1 MPEQDPFKPHW
12 RGQEST
18 RQLARELR
26 KQMTPAERALWQ
38 RLRRKQL
45 DGWRFRRQHPV
56 GNFVVDFFCAKARL
70 VVEVDGPIHL
80 KQRYYDEER
89 TQMLD
94 ELKGYRVLR
103 FTNEQVMNDIES
115 VLEEIRR
122 ALNAS

>member
-1 MPEQDPFKPHW
+1 MPEQDPFKSQW
-12 RGQEST
+12 RAKKST
-18 RQLARELR
+18 RRLARALR

-70 VVEVDGPIHL
+70 AVEVDGPIHFE
-80 KQRYYDEER
+80 QQEYDEER
-89 TQMLD
+89 TQLLED
-94 ELKGYRVLR
+94 LKNYRVLR
-103 FTNEQVMNDIES
+103 FTNEQVISDIEG

-122 ALNAS
+122 ALNGS

>member
-1 MPEQDPFKPHW
+1 
-12 RGQEST
+12 
-18 RQLARELR
+18 
-26 KQMTPAERALWQ
+26 MTPAERALWQ

-56 GNFVVDFFCAKARL
+56 GNFVVDFFCAQARL

-80 KQRYYDEER
+80 RQQGYDEER
-89 TQMLD
+89 IQLLD

-103 FTNEQVMNDIES
+103 FTNEQVMNDIEI